1 MMKNKIKQEK
11 GVTLT
16 ILVITVITLM
26 IITGTLIYNVEDST
40 RIKKLTNLYSD
51 IDLLRTKVTDYYEEY
66 GEIPAKIKYTKPS
79 GLSNV
84 LSKNNDTGDFYVID
98 LEAMKGITLNYGNDY
113 EKIIN
118 DTTITKENPEKADQY
133 KDLYIINKNSHNIF
147 YAKGVSIQDK
157 NGVKMYYTDYTIP
170 DETVVDLRYIDGILI
185 PENYYYIGK
194 SPNGSGSKSGSI
206 VISNKKD
213 DTIDGQSPNQF
224 IWTKQIVEL
233 EEVPSGIEFD
243 DGQNEEEFLK
253 SVNKNKGYFRSVT
266 ENEGKAKV
274 RYTVDINE

>member
-1 MMKNKIKQEK
+1 MKNKIKQEK

-66 GEIPAKIKYTKPS
+66 GEIPAKIKYTNTS

-84 LSKNNDTGDFYVID
+84 LSKNNDKVDDFYVID

-157 NGVKMYYTDYTIP
+157 NNVKMYYTDYTIP

-194 SPNGSGSKSGSI
+194 SQSLSESESI
-206 VISNKKD
+206 VISDKKD
-213 DTIDGQSPNQF
+213 DTIDGQSTNQF

-233 EEVPSGIEFD
+233 EEVPSSIKFD
-243 DGQNEEEFLK
+243 EGQNEEDFLK
-253 SVNKNKGYFRSVT
+253 SVNANKGYFR
-266 ENEGKAKV
+266 NPEGKV
-274 RYTVDINE
+274 QYTKIEDGK

>member
-1 MMKNKIKQEK
+1 MMKNKIKKEK

-157 NGVKMYYTDYTIP
+157 NSVKMYYTDYTIP

-194 SPNGSGSKSGSI
+194 SPSVSGSESI

-213 DTIDGQSPNQF
+213 DTIDGQSTNQF
-224 IWTKQIVEL
+224 IWTKQIVEMDTL
-233 EEVPSGIEFD
+233 PTSIKLD
-243 DGQNEEEFLK
+243 KNQNEEDFLK
-253 SVNKNKGYFRSVT
+253 SVNANKGYFR
-266 ENEGKAKV
+266 NPEGKV
-274 RYTVDINE
+274 QYTKIEDGK

>member
-40 RIKKLTNLYSD
+40 RIKKLTNLYND

-66 GEIPAKIKYTKPS
+66 GEIPAKIKYTNTS

-157 NGVKMYYTDYTIP
+157 NSVKMYYTDYTIP

-194 SPNGSGSKSGSI
+194 SPSVSGSESESI

-213 DTIDGQSPNQF
+213 DTIDGQSTNQF
-224 IWTKQIVEL
+224 IWTKQIVEMDTL
-233 EEVPSGIEFD
+233 PTSIKLD
-243 DGQNEEEFLK
+243 KNQNEEDFLK
-253 SVNKNKGYFRSVT
+253 SVNANKGYFR
-266 ENEGKAKV
+266 NQEGKV
-274 RYTVDINE
+274 QYTKIEDGK

>member
-1 MMKNKIKQEK
+1 MKNKIKQEK

-16 ILVITVITLM
+16 ILVITVTTLM

-66 GEIPAKIKYTKPS
+66 GEIPAKIKYTNTS

-84 LSKNNDTGDFYVID
+84 LSKNNDTVDDFYVID

-157 NGVKMYYTDYTIP
+157 NSVKMYYTDYTIP

-194 SPNGSGSKSGSI
+194 SPSVGESESI
-206 VISNKKD
+206 VISSIKD
-213 DTIDGQSPNQF
+213 DTIDGQSLNQF

>member
-66 GEIPAKIKYTKPS
+66 GEIPAKIKYTNTS

-157 NGVKMYYTDYTIP
+157 NSVKMYYTDYTIP

-194 SPNGSGSKSGSI
+194 SQSLSENGSKSI

-213 DTIDGQSPNQF
+213 DTIDGQNTNQF
-224 IWTKQIVEL
+224 IWTKQIVEMDTL
-233 EEVPSGIEFD
+233 PTDIILD
-243 DGQNEEEFLK
+243 RNNQNEEDFLK
-253 SVNKNKGYFRSVT
+253 SVNANKGYFKNSERKVLYT
-266 ENEGKAKV
+266 KIEDGK
-274 RYTVDINE
+274 

>member
-66 GEIPAKIKYTKPS
+66 GEIPAKIKYTNTS

-84 LSKNNDTGDFYVID
+84 LSKNNDTVDDFYVID

-157 NGVKMYYTDYTIP
+157 NSVKMYYTDYTIP

-194 SPNGSGSKSGSI
+194 SQSLSESESI
-206 VISNKKD
+206 VISDKKD
-213 DTIDGQSPNQF
+213 DTIDGQSLDQF

-253 SVNKNKGYFRSVT
+253 SVNANKGYFKNPERKVLYT
-266 ENEGKAKV
+266 KIEDGK
-274 RYTVDINE
+274 

>member
-16 ILVITVITLM
+16 ILVITVTTLM

-66 GEIPAKIKYTKPS
+66 GEIPAKIKYTNTS

-84 LSKNNDTGDFYVID
+84 LSKNNDTVDDFYVID

-133 KDLYIINKNSHNIF
+133 KDLYIINKNSQNIF

-157 NGVKMYYTDYTIP
+157 NSVKMYYTDYTIP

-194 SPNGSGSKSGSI
+194 SQSLSGSESI
-206 VISNKKD
+206 VISDKKD
-213 DTIDGQSPNQF
+213 DTIDGQSLNQF
-224 IWTKQIVEL
+224 IWTKQIVEMDTL
-233 EEVPSGIEFD
+233 PTDIILD
-243 DGQNEEEFLK
+243 RINQNEEDFLK
-253 SVNKNKGYFRSVT
+253 SVNANKGYFKNPKRKVVLYT
-266 ENEGKAKV
+266 KIEDGK
-274 RYTVDINE
+274 

>member
-1 MMKNKIKQEK
+1 MKNKIKQEK

-66 GEIPAKIKYTKPS
+66 GEIPAKIKYTNTS

-84 LSKNNDTGDFYVID
+84 LSKNNDTVDDFYVID

-157 NGVKMYYTDYTIP
+157 NSVKMYYTDYTIP

-194 SPNGSGSKSGSI
+194 SPSVGESESI
-206 VISNKKD
+206 VISSIKD
-213 DTIDGQSPNQF
+213 DTIDGQSLNQF

>member
-66 GEIPAKIKYTKPS
+66 GEIPAKIKYTNTS

-157 NGVKMYYTDYTIP
+157 NSVKMYYTDYTIP

-194 SPNGSGSKSGSI
+194 SQSLSGSESI
-206 VISNKKD
+206 VISDKKD
-213 DTIDGQSPNQF
+213 DTIDGQSLNQF
-224 IWTKQIVEL
+224 IWTKDTLPTNIKL
-233 EEVPSGIEFD
+233 D
-243 DGQNEEEFLK
+243 KNNQNEEDFLK
-253 SVNKNKGYFRSVT
+253 SVNANKGYFK
-266 ENEGKAKV
+266 NPEGKV
-274 RYTVDINE
+274 QYTKIEDGK

>member
-1 MMKNKIKQEK
+1 MPMMKNKIKQEK

-40 RIKKLTNLYSD
+40 RIKKLTNLYND

-66 GEIPAKIKYTKPS
+66 GEIPAKIKYTSTS

-118 DTTITKENPEKADQY
+118 DTT
-133 KDLYIINKNSHNIF
+133 
-147 YAKGVSIQDK
+147 VS
-157 NGVKMYYTDYTIP
+157 
-170 DETVVDLRYIDGILI
+170 
-185 PENYYYIGK
+185 
-194 SPNGSGSKSGSI
+194 
-206 VISNKKD
+206 
-213 DTIDGQSPNQF
+213 
-224 IWTKQIVEL
+224 
-233 EEVPSGIEFD
+233 SGI
-243 DGQNEEEFLK
+243 
-253 SVNKNKGYFRSVT
+253 V
-266 ENEGKAKV
+266 
-274 RYTVDINE
+274 

>member
-1 MMKNKIKQEK
+1 MKNKIKQEK

-66 GEIPAKIKYTKPS
+66 GEIPAKIKYTNTS

-84 LSKNNDTGDFYVID
+84 LSKNNDKVDDFYVID

-157 NGVKMYYTDYTIP
+157 NNVKMYYTDYTIP

-194 SPNGSGSKSGSI
+194 SQSLSESESI
-206 VISNKKD
+206 VISDKKD
-213 DTIDGQSPNQF
+213 DTIDGQSTNQF

-233 EEVPSGIEFD
+233 EEVPSSIKFD
-243 DGQNEEEFLK
+243 EGQNEEDFLK
-253 SVNKNKGYFRSVT
+253 SVNANKGSFR
-266 ENEGKAKV
+266 NPEGKV
-274 RYTVDINE
+274 QYTKIEDGK

>member
-66 GEIPAKIKYTKPS
+66 GEIPAKIKYTNTS

-84 LSKNNDTGDFYVID
+84 LSKNNDKVDDFYVID

-157 NGVKMYYTDYTIP
+157 NNVKMYYTDYTIP

-194 SPNGSGSKSGSI
+194 SQSLSESESI
-206 VISNKKD
+206 VISDKKD
-213 DTIDGQSPNQF
+213 DTIDGQSTNQF

-233 EEVPSGIEFD
+233 EEVPSSIKFD
-243 DGQNEEEFLK
+243 EGQNEEDFLK
-253 SVNKNKGYFRSVT
+253 SVNANKGYFR
-266 ENEGKAKV
+266 NPEGKV
-274 RYTVDINE
+274 QYTKIEDGK

>member
-66 GEIPAKIKYTKPS
+66 GEIPAKIKYTNTS

-157 NGVKMYYTDYTIP
+157 NSVKMYYTDYTIP

-194 SPNGSGSKSGSI
+194 SPSVSESESESI
-206 VISNKKD
+206 VISSIKD
-213 DTIDGQSPNQF
+213 DTIDGQSLNQF
-224 IWTKQIVEL
+224 IWTKDTLPTNIKLDKNQN
-233 EEVPSGIEFD
+233 
-243 DGQNEEEFLK
+243 QNEEDFLK
-253 SVNKNKGYFRSVT
+253 SVNANKGYFKNPKGEVQYT
-266 ENEGKAKV
+266 KIEDGK
-274 RYTVDINE
+274 

>member
-66 GEIPAKIKYTKPS
+66 GEIPAKIKYTNTS

-84 LSKNNDTGDFYVID
+84 LSKNNDTVDDFYVID

-157 NGVKMYYTDYTIP
+157 NSVKMYYTDYTIP

-194 SPNGSGSKSGSI
+194 SPSVSESESI
-206 VISNKKD
+206 VISSIKD
-213 DTIDGQSPNQF
+213 DTIDGQSLNQF
-224 IWTKQIVEL
+224 IWTKDTLPTNIIL
-233 EEVPSGIEFD
+233 D
-243 DGQNEEEFLK
+243 KNNQNEEDFLK
-253 SVNKNKGYFRSVT
+253 SVNANKGYFK
-266 ENEGKAKV
+266 NPEGKV
-274 RYTVDINE
+274 QYTKIEDGK

>member
-1 MMKNKIKQEK
+1 MKNKIKQEK

-66 GEIPAKIKYTKPS
+66 GEIPAKIKYTNTS

-84 LSKNNDTGDFYVID
+84 LSKNNDTVDDFYVID

-157 NGVKMYYTDYTIP
+157 NSVKMYYTDYTIP

-194 SPNGSGSKSGSI
+194 SPSVSESENI
-206 VISNKKD
+206 VISSIKD
-213 DTIDGQSPNQF
+213 DTIDGQSLNQF

>member
-1 MMKNKIKQEK
+1 MKNKIKQEK

-40 RIKKLTNLYSD
+40 RIKKLTNLYND

-66 GEIPAKIKYTKPS
+66 GEIPAKIKYTSTS

-157 NGVKMYYTDYTIP
+157 NSVKMYYTDYTIP

-194 SPNGSGSKSGSI
+194 SPSVSGSESI

-213 DTIDGQSPNQF
+213 DTIDGQSTNQF

-233 EEVPSGIEFD
+233 EEVPSSIKFD
-243 DGQNEEEFLK
+243 EGQNEEDFLK
-253 SVNKNKGYFRSVT
+253 SVNANKGYFR
-266 ENEGKAKV
+266 NPEGKV
-274 RYTVDINE
+274 QYTKIEDGK

>member
-1 MMKNKIKQEK
+1 MMKKKIKQEK

-40 RIKKLTNLYSD
+40 RIKKLTNLYND

-66 GEIPAKIKYTKPS
+66 GEIPAKIKYTNTS

-118 DTTITKENPEKADQY
+118 EQNQKIHTEKDNQPIFMDQ
-133 KDLYIINKNSHNIF
+133 H
-147 YAKGVSIQDK
+147 
-157 NGVKMYYTDYTIP
+157 
-170 DETVVDLRYIDGILI
+170 TVHAFNR
-185 PENYYYIGK
+185 
-194 SPNGSGSKSGSI
+194 
-206 VISNKKD
+206 ISR
-213 DTIDGQSPNQF
+213 F
-224 IWTKQIVEL
+224 VY
-233 EEVPSGIEFD
+233 
-243 DGQNEEEFLK
+243 LK
-253 SVNKNKGYFRSVT
+253 
-266 ENEGKAKV
+266 
-274 RYTVDINE
+274 

>member
-40 RIKKLTNLYSD
+40 RIKKLTNLYND

-66 GEIPAKIKYTKPS
+66 GEIPAKIKYTNTS

-157 NGVKMYYTDYTIP
+157 NSVKMYYTDYTIP

-194 SPNGSGSKSGSI
+194 SPSVSGSESESI

-213 DTIDGQSPNQF
+213 DTIDGQSTNQF
-224 IWTKQIVEL
+224 IWTKQIVEMDTL
-233 EEVPSGIEFD
+233 PTSITLD
-243 DGQNEEEFLK
+243 KNKNQNEEDFLK
-253 SVNKNKGYFRSVT
+253 SVNANKGYFR
-266 ENEGKAKV
+266 NPEGKV
-274 RYTVDINE
+274 QYTKIEDGK

>member
-1 MMKNKIKQEK
+1 MKNKIKQEK

-40 RIKKLTNLYSD
+40 RIKKLTNLYND

-98 LEAMKGITLNYGNDY
+98 LEAMKGITLNHGNDY

-157 NGVKMYYTDYTIP
+157 NSVKMYYTDYTIP

-194 SPNGSGSKSGSI
+194 SPSVSESESI

-213 DTIDGQSPNQF
+213 DTIDGQSTNQF
-224 IWTKQIVEL
+224 IWTKQIVEMDTL
-233 EEVPSGIEFD
+233 PTSIKLD
-243 DGQNEEEFLK
+243 KNQNKEDFLK
-253 SVNKNKGYFRSVT
+253 SVNANKGYFR
-266 ENEGKAKV
+266 NPEGKV
-274 RYTVDINE
+274 QYTKIEDGK

>member
-16 ILVITVITLM
+16 ILVITVTTLM

-66 GEIPAKIKYTKPS
+66 GEIPAKIKYTNTS

-84 LSKNNDTGDFYVID
+84 LSKNNDTVDDFYVID

-157 NGVKMYYTDYTIP
+157 NSVKMYYTDYTIP

-194 SPNGSGSKSGSI
+194 SQSLSESESI
-206 VISNKKD
+206 VISNIKD
-213 DTIDGQSPNQF
+213 DTIDGQNPNQF
-224 IWTKQIVEL
+224 IWTKQIVEMDTL
-233 EEVPSGIEFD
+233 PTNIKLD
-243 DGQNEEEFLK
+243 KNQNQNEEDFLK
-253 SVNKNKGYFRSVT
+253 SVNANKGYFKNPKGEVQYT
-266 ENEGKAKV
+266 KIEDGK
-274 RYTVDINE
+274 

>member
-66 GEIPAKIKYTKPS
+66 GEIPAKIKYTNTS

-157 NGVKMYYTDYTIP
+157 NSVKMYYTDYTIP

-194 SPNGSGSKSGSI
+194 SPSVSESESI
-206 VISNKKD
+206 VISNIKD
-213 DTIDGQSPNQF
+213 DTIDGQSTNQF

>member
-66 GEIPAKIKYTKPS
+66 GEIPAKIKYTNTS

-84 LSKNNDTGDFYVID
+84 LSKNNDTVDDFYVID

-157 NGVKMYYTDYTIP
+157 NSVKMYYTDYTIP

-194 SPNGSGSKSGSI
+194 SPSVSRSI
-206 VISNKKD
+206 IISNEKN
-213 DTIDGQSPNQF
+213 DTIDGQNPNQF
-224 IWTKQIVEL
+224 IWTKQIVEMDTL
-233 EEVPSGIEFD
+233 PTNIKLD
-243 DGQNEEEFLK
+243 KNQNQNEEDFLK
-253 SVNKNKGYFRSVT
+253 SVNANKGYFK
-266 ENEGKAKV
+266 NPEGKV
-274 RYTVDINE
+274 QYTKIEDGK

>member
-1 MMKNKIKQEK
+1 MMKNKINQEK

-66 GEIPAKIKYTKPS
+66 GEIPAKIKYTNTS

-84 LSKNNDTGDFYVID
+84 LSKNNDTVDDFYVID

-157 NGVKMYYTDYTIP
+157 NSVKMYYTDYTIP

-213 DTIDGQSPNQF
+213 DTIDGQRTDQF
-224 IWTKQIVEL
+224 IWTKQIVEIDTL
-233 EEVPSGIEFD
+233 PTNIILD
-243 DGQNEEEFLK
+243 KNNQNEEDFLK
-253 SVNKNKGYFRSVT
+253 SVNANKGYFKNPKGEVQYT
-266 ENEGKAKV
+266 KIEDGK
-274 RYTVDINE
+274 